1 MMPDARKVLTPSQ
14 LNALARSLLEDTFAL
29 VEVEGELSNLSRPAS
44 GHLYC
49 TLKDARAQIRC
60 ALFRP
65 KSQWLK
71 FAPVDGMQVLGRG
84 RLSLYE
90 PRGDYQLILEH
101 LAPAGEGLLQRAFE
115 ELKAKLQAEGLFDQ
129 ARKKTLPAWCTRIAV
144 ISSPSGAA
152 IHDVLAVLRRRFP
165 LIEVDLLPVPVQGKE
180 AVPAI
185 LSMLDRAD
193 RSGCYDALL
202 LTRGGGSLEDLACFN
217 DEALAR
223 RIAACTTPTVAAI
236 GHEVDF
242 TMAELVADLR
252 APTPSAAAEALSR
265 DQGQIRVHLGQQ
277 AARLQR
283 VHARQLT
290 QLAQRVDGLSLRLHA
305 QRPDQWIQR
314 QRTRLQQ
321 LRHALQRQQLN
332 DIRSR
337 SLGLQSLQARLQ
349 GRSPQLQIARLR
361 ARVVELQT
369 RSRARTALL
378 LRERT
383 RSLQAMA
390 GTLDALSPLRTLA
403 RGFAVLRR
411 EGELIRSADQVA
423 RGEFV
428 TAQLAEGVLKLRV
441 EESRAE

>member
-71 FAPVDGMQVLGRG
+71 FAPADGMQVLGRG

-115 ELKAKLQAEGLFDQ
+115 ELKAKLQAEGLFDL
-129 ARKKTLPAWCTRIAV
+129 ARKKALPAWCSRIAV

-152 IHDVLAVLRRRFP
+152 IHDVLSVLRRRFP
-165 LIEVDLLPVPVQGKE
+165 LLEVDLLPVPVQGKE

-185 LSMLDRAD
+185 LAMLDRAD
-193 RSGCYDALL
+193 RCGRYDALL
-202 LTRGGGSLEDLACFN
+202 ITRGGGSLEDLACFN
-217 DEALAR
+217 DESLAR
-223 RIAACTTPTVAAI
+223 RIAACATPTVAAI

-242 TMAELVADLR
+242 TIAELVADLR

-265 DQGQIRVHLGQQ
+265 DQGQIRIQLGQQ
-277 AARLQR
+277 ATRLQR
-283 VHARQLT
+283 IHARQLT

-305 QRPDQWIQR
+305 QRPDQWIRR
-314 QRTRLQQ
+314 QQARLQQ
-321 LRHALQRQQLN
+321 LRHTLARQQQVDL
-332 DIRSR
+332 RAR
-337 SLGLQSLQARLQ
+337 RFAVQSLRDRLH
-349 GRSPQLQIARLR
+349 GRNPQLQIGRLR
-361 ARVVELQT
+361 ARLGELRL
-369 RSRARTALL
+369 RSRARAALL

-383 RSLQAMA
+383 RSLQSVA
-390 GTLDALSPLRTLA
+390 GTLEALSPLRTLA

-411 EGELIRSADQVA
+411 EGELIRSAGQVA
-423 RGEFV
+423 RGESI
-428 TAQLAEGVLKLRV
+428 TAQLAEGVLELRV